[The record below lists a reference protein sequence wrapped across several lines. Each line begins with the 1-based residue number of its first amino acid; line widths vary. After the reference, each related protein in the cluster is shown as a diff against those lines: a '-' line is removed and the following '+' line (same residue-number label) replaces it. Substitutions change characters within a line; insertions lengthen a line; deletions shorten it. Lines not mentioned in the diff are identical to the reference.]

1 VTVPG
6 GGHRGNRKAIGS
18 LLREH
23 LGAGSR
29 GVVSFAGSALVESGF
44 GAILLMAGRTFLE
57 QARFGVL
64 GAAGFG
70 VGFIGK

>member
-1 VTVPG
+1 
-6 GGHRGNRKAIGS
+6 
-18 LLREH
+18 
-23 LGAGSR
+23 
-29 GVVSFAGSALVESGF
+29 VVSFAGSALVESGF